1 MWTDRQLQTVRAFAT
16 DSSGATLAEF
26 ALVLSLFSMVAIAG
40 LAALNTNATAS
51 LDGISNQF
59 TSQGVTP
66 P

>member
-1 MWTDRQLQTVRAFAT
+1 MWIDRQLLTVRAFAC

-51 LDGISNQF
+51 LDGMSTTL
-59 TSQGVTP
+59 TSQGVSP